1 MDNRDILTAFNN
13 HLVDF
18 LKDIELLFPEDIE
31 IKTSINYLKSV
42 RKMNP
47 KLIIVSWKSYIS
59 DYYKDE
65 ILAGNIDF
73 FMKKDYNKDFE
84 GMAYSNEIMSKIEML
99 RRPINEM
106 GEENL
111 NKTVKYIQN
120 LTKLCEL
127 YV

>member
-1 MDNRDILTAFNN
+1 MDNKTILTGFNN
-13 HLVDF
+13 HLEEF
-18 LKDIELLFPEDIE
+18 LKDIETLFPEDFE

-47 KLIIVSWKSYIS
+47 KLVIVSWKNYIS
-59 DYYKDE
+59 TPYKNE
-65 ILAGNIDF
+65 ILCGNIDF
-73 FMKKDYNKDFE
+73 FMKKDYNKDLE
-84 GMAYSNEIMSKIEML
+84 GAAYCNEIISKIEML
-99 RRPINEM
+99 RRPISEM
-106 GEENL
+106 GDDNL